1 MLVREKHVGRG
12 DLKGPTGCR
21 EPRGA
26 GPRSRPPGS
35 AQPRCW
41 LRPEDATC
49 PGILAQRPS
58 LTRKDPQPGHL
69 LGGSPGSCLVRVP
82 SFSLSCLRG
91 HSGAFFPAE
100 TADGLPQ
107 AGGQRQE
114 LISLS
119 PLPVSFPPSLFLTL
133 SSPFLPP
140 SFPRDRTEQINKRM
154 DRWTD
159 DRRGDQNAG
168 EQNVGF
174 PQDAGGALFVFRNRS
189 FPKAFRGSTIL

>member
-1 MLVREKHVGRG
+1 MSKIPTRGAEASCRSGEQEWSPLVLVREKHVGRG

-35 AQPRCW
+35 AQPCCW

-100 TADGLPQ
+100 TADGLAQ

-119 PLPVSFPPSLFLTL
+119 PLPVSFPSLPL
-133 SSPFLPP
+133 SYSFLPLSP
-140 SFPRDRTEQINKRM
+140 TEFPP
-154 DRWTD
+154 
-159 DRRGDQNAG
+159 G
-168 EQNVGF
+168 
-174 PQDAGGALFVFRNRS
+174 
-189 FPKAFRGSTIL
+189 